1 MSQKEFAVFLE
12 IRQSYLSA
20 YENNRN
26 SPTIEVLINLAKKN
40 ATFP

>member
-1 MSQKEFAVFLE
+1 MSQKEFTVFLE
-12 IRQSYLSA
+12 IPQPPLST

-26 SPTIEVLINLAKKN
+26 SPTIEVLINIAKN